1 MPGVVVQDDPSSSL
15 YPMPVAAAGRAPVFV
30 GRIRRDASHPN
41 GLAMW
46 IVTDNLV
53 KGAALNALQIAEHA
67 ITRGVVH
74 GQTRPA

>member
-1 MPGVVVQDDPSSSL
+1 MPGVIVQDDPAAAH
-15 YPMPVAAAGRAPVFV
+15 YPMPIAAAGQDAVFV

-53 KGAALNALQIAEHA
+53 KGAALNALQIAEA
-67 ITRGVVH
+67 AVARGAVH
-74 GQTRPA
+74 GKPG

>member
-1 MPGVVVQDDPSSSL
+1 MAGVTVQDDPAASI
-15 YPMPVAAAGRAPVFV
+15 YPMPVEAAGRDEVLV

-67 ITRGVVH
+67 VARGVVH
-74 GQTRPA
+74 GQRGAR